1 MYLRVKNVSA
11 TMSRMA
17 VEKLTPARRKERTR
31 NALLDAA
38 AEVFAQRGFNG
49 ASLEEIAETAGFT
62 RGAIYK
68 NFDNK
73 EDLFFAVMDR
83 LNEKALARFGE
94 RFDIDAS
101 ALLDVHAIVQMWR
114 EIFVLDSAFNALLL
128 EVHLYALRNPEI
140 RERSLVQ
147 RRHSVDMV
155 TEFMEAQSAASGM
168 SLALPARTLAEIFL
182 MTSDGFA
189 QAAYIDPHAIDV
201 YEKFLELMIPI
212 IMRVEPG
219 PGPSR

>member
-1 MYLRVKNVSA
+1 MVAV
-11 TMSRMA
+11 A
-17 VEKLTPARRKERTR
+17 VEKLTPARRRERTR

-38 AEVFAQRGFNG
+38 AQVFAQRGFNG

-68 NFDNK
+68 NFDGK
-73 EDLFFAVMDR
+73 EELFFAVMDR

-101 ALLDVHAIVQMWR
+101 ALQDVHAIVQMWR
-114 EIFVLDSAFNALLL
+114 EIFVLDANFNALLL
-128 EVHLYALRNPEI
+128 EVHLYALRNPEM

-155 TEFMEAQSAASGM
+155 TAFMEAQSAATGIAF
-168 SLALPARTLAEIFL
+168 ALPARTLAEIFL

-189 QAAYIDPHAIDV
+189 QAAYIDPHAIEI

-212 IMRVEPG
+212 VLRDEPG
-219 PGPSR
+219 P

>member
-1 MYLRVKNVSA
+1 MFGV
-11 TMSRMA
+11 A
-17 VEKLTPARRKERTR
+17 VEKLTPARRRERTR

-49 ASLEEIAETAGFT
+49 ASLDEIAETAGFT

-68 NFDNK
+68 NFDGK

-94 RFDIDAS
+94 RFNIDAS
-101 ALLDVHAIVQMWR
+101 ALQDVHAIVQMWR
-114 EIFVLDSAFNALLL
+114 EIFVLDAAFSALLL
-128 EVHLYALRNPEI
+128 EVNLYAMRNPKI
-140 RERSLVQ
+140 REHSLAQ
-147 RRHSVDMV
+147 RRRSVDMV
-155 TEFMEAQSAASGM
+155 TEFMEAQSAATGVH
-168 SLALPARTLAEIFL
+168 LALPARTLAEIFL

-189 QAAYIDPHAIDV
+189 QAAHIDPDAIDV

-212 IMRVEPG
+212 ILVEPD
-219 PGPSR
+219 P